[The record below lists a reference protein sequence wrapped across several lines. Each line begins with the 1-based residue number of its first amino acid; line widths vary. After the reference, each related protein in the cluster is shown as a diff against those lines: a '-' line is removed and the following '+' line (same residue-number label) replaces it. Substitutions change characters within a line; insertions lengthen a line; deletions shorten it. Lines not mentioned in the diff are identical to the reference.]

1 MQRPASGSTDARY
14 IGRREFVD
22 REGASVR
29 SGEAELSRA
38 EPVERGHHVVAP
50 VTHKMIYAVDPRPWR
65 VRAGI
70 IPRMLGSRAG
80 NSR

>member
-1 MQRPASGSTDARY
+1 MRITY
-14 IGRREFVD
+14 IGRWEFVD
-22 REGASVR
+22 REGANVR

-38 EPVERGHHVVAP
+38 EPVKRGHHVAAP

-70 IPRMLGSRAG
+70 IPYSRLV
-80 NSR
+80 RW